1 MLEVLRFSWPKMDPE
16 FLERLFI
23 SIYENL
29 CKYHVS
35 LESIGTCVDIMRGIM
50 ERHKDTIYEKVET
63 PIEDLIRHSEIRI
76 DQLMEEQPEDL
87 DVLPCSEDNVLIY
100 LKAMC
105 TLGHASLGVEGS
117 VSETT
122 IKILQGLLLDC
133 DNLPNPMAYTHEL
146 KAAGIVILGQQA
158 LRDRDLAEEVMPIF
172 GRLMCRSGE
181 SGSPAEAAMRVNAVK
196 ALADLCIRFTALVEP
211 YLSDMCICMKDP
223 DPKVREMIIVIFV
236 QLLLEDYIK
245 VESFFLF
252 QL

>member
-1 MLEVLRFSWPKMDPE
+1 MLEVLRFSWPKMSFE
-16 FLERLFI
+16 FLEGLFI
-23 SIYENL
+23 NIYENL
-29 CKYHVS
+29 CKYCVS
-35 LESIGTCVDIMRGIM
+35 LESIGTCVDIMRGIL
-50 ERHKDTIYEKVET
+50 EHHKEAISEKIES
-63 PIEDLIRHSEIRI
+63 PIEDLIRHSEFRI

-87 DVLPCSEDNVLIY
+87 EDLQCSEDSLLLY

-105 TLGHASLGVEGS
+105 TLGHASLGTEDS

-122 IKILQGLLLDC
+122 IKILQDLLLGC
-133 DNLPNPMAYTHEL
+133 DNLPNPMAHRDEL

-158 LRDRDLAEEVMPIF
+158 LRDRDLAEQVMPIF
-172 GRLMCRSGE
+172 GGLMCRNAE
-181 SGSPAEAAMRVNAVK
+181 SGNPAEAAMRVNAVK

-245 VESFFLF
+245 VKSFL
-252 QL
+252 